1 MKAEEIVARYKTDS
15 EVIAIKRYPNGLY
28 YNHYGYNEQRGFGS
42 CTAGGFE
49 SFAEAE
55 RMVFRHRPLARKVDN
70 LPGTISFEINNQRK
84 LKLIQRQ
91 HDGNTLIVIE
101 EPDGTTEISDD
112 EEAFISPGDFV
123 MLINHY
129 RNCKR
134 ENKPIVD

>member
-1 MKAEEIVARYKTDS
+1 MIVARYKTDS
-15 EVIAIKRYPNGLY
+15 EDIVIKRCPNGLY
-28 YNHYGYNEQRGFGS
+28 YNHYDYNEQRDIGDSGI
-42 CTAGGFE
+42 AGGFD

-55 RMVFRHRPLARKVDN
+55 RMVFRHRPLAKQVGN
-70 LPGTISFEINNQRK
+70 FPSTISFEINNQRK

-101 EPDGTTEISDD
+101 KSDGTTESLDD
-112 EEAFISPGDFV
+112 DEAFISPGDFV

-134 ENKPIVD
+134 ENKPIVG